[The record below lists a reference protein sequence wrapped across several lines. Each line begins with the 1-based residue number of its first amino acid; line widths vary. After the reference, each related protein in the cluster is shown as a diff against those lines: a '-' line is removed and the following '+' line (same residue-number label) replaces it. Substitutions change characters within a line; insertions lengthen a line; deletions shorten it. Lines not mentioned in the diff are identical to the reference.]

1 MFVNTLYIVW
11 VNIVS
16 SCPKLDMKL
25 DMNETV
31 WEMGMSSVEIEH
43 SYKWY
48 ENQKCN
54 TLVLAQKSEL
64 DQ

>member
-1 MFVNTLYIVW
+1 
-11 VNIVS
+11 
-16 SCPKLDMKL
+16 MKL

-43 SYKWY
+43 NYKWY